1 MPCSRR
7 RMARKNRPNAAGGA
21 SASCA
26 PSTDSI
32 PNSARWSRCTTSRGT
47 ASRSSRR
54 CWRRRSAPSSRACTG
69 RASGCGRCCRWNLF
83 PPANVLRGR
92 RTDQMECGEFALRLD
107 DLLDGRLHA
116 LGRKSIQEHME
127 RCPDCRQRHEHAVA
141 VLESVRKLTP
151 PALHPGFTDQ
161 ALSRAT
167 RKAAGGAH
175 PKWRPVLG
183 MALAAS
189 LVLGVAL
196 GVFLATR
203 SEPVQAV
210 ALTIDRP
217 ETVRLM
223 FNSAKPLKAATLSLA
238 LPENVELVGYG
249 GRRELSWQ
257 TDLREGG
264 NLMQLPLVEIGVTK
278 DDLVA
283 SLSHGGN
290 SKMFRL
296 KIEVA
301 GGSGM

>member
-1 MPCSRR
+1 
-7 RMARKNRPNAAGGA
+7 
-21 SASCA
+21 
-26 PSTDSI
+26 
-32 PNSARWSRCTTSRGT
+32 
-47 ASRSSRR
+47 
-54 CWRRRSAPSSRACTG
+54 
-69 RASGCGRCCRWNLF
+69 
-83 PPANVLRGR
+83 
-92 RTDQMECGEFALRLD
+92 MECSDFALRLD

-116 LGRKSIQEHME
+116 LGRKSIEEHLA

-141 VLESVRKLTP
+141 VLEAVRKLSP
-151 PALHPGFTDQ
+151 PALHPGFIDQ

-167 RKAAGGAH
+167 RPAAGAAR

-196 GVFLATR
+196 GVFFATR
-203 SEPVQAV
+203 PDPVQAV

-238 LPENVELVGYG
+238 IPENVELVGYG
-249 GRRELSWQ
+249 NRRELSWQ

-264 NLMQLPLVEIGVTK
+264 NLMQLPLIARGATK
-278 DDLVA
+278 EELVA
-283 SLSHGGN
+283 SLSHGGS

-296 KIEVA
+296 KIEVDNA
-301 GGSGM
+301 GRSGM

>member
-1 MPCSRR
+1 
-7 RMARKNRPNAAGGA
+7 
-21 SASCA
+21 
-26 PSTDSI
+26 
-32 PNSARWSRCTTSRGT
+32 
-47 ASRSSRR
+47 
-54 CWRRRSAPSSRACTG
+54 
-69 RASGCGRCCRWNLF
+69 
-83 PPANVLRGR
+83 
-92 RTDQMECGEFALRLD
+92 MECNEFAQRLD

-116 LGRKSIQEHME
+116 LGRKSLQEHLA
-127 RCPDCRQRHEHAVA
+127 RCPECRNRHEHAVA
-141 VLESVRKLTP
+141 VLENVRKLTP
-151 PALHPGFTDQ
+151 PALHPGFIDQ

-167 RKAAGGAH
+167 RPAARAAR

-203 SEPVQAV
+203 PDPVQAV
-210 ALTIDRP
+210 VLTIDQP

-238 LPENVELVGYG
+238 LPENVELVGYS

-264 NLMQLPLVEIGVTK
+264 NLMQLPLVARGVATQE
-278 DDLVA
+278 LVA

-290 SKMFRL
+290 SKTFRL
-296 KIEVA
+296 KIDVDNT
-301 GGSGM
+301 GRSGM